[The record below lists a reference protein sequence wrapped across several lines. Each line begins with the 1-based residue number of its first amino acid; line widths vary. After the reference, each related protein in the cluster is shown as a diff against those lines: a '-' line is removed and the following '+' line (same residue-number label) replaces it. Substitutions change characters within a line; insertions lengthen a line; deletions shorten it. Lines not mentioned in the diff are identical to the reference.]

1 MKLSLKLLKH
11 MELDRGYTYGNNR
24 NSISKLDHHACFNV
38 CRIVS
43 NTCNVRMATNCM
55 ELHRSFYVFNSCDG
69 VLVCNLKGVFK
80 MIRSIIIC
88 LISFLLGYVTTPY
101 DPTETNKDAKL
112 FQLIALAA
120 SIATVITLALM

>member
-1 MKLSLKLLKH
+1 
-11 MELDRGYTYGNNR
+11 
-24 NSISKLDHHACFNV
+24 
-38 CRIVS
+38 
-43 NTCNVRMATNCM
+43 M
-55 ELHRSFYVFNSCDG
+55 ELHRVISVLNRCDG
-69 VLVCNLKGVFK
+69 GLVWHLKGVFK
-80 MIRSIIIC
+80 MIRTIIVC

>member
-1 MKLSLKLLKH
+1 

-43 NTCNVRMATNCM
+43 NTCNVRLSTNCM
-55 ELHRSFYVFNSCDG
+55 ELHRSFYVCNSCDG

-101 DPTETNKDAKL
+101 DPMETNKDAKL

-120 SIATVITLALM
+120 SIATVITIALM

>member
-1 MKLSLKLLKH
+1 
-11 MELDRGYTYGNNR
+11 
-24 NSISKLDHHACFNV
+24 
-38 CRIVS
+38 
-43 NTCNVRMATNCM
+43 
-55 ELHRSFYVFNSCDG
+55 
-69 VLVCNLKGVFK
+69 

-101 DPTETNKDAKL
+101 DPMETNKDAKL

>member
-1 MKLSLKLLKH
+1 MMIK
-11 MELDRGYTYGNNR
+11 T
-24 NSISKLDHHACFNV
+24 I
-38 CRIVS
+38 IV
-43 NTCNVRMATNCM
+43 
-55 ELHRSFYVFNSCDG
+55 
-69 VLVCNLKGVFK
+69 
-80 MIRSIIIC
+80 C